1 MAFSKKGPAPLE
13 IKRRRCLA
21 VARGNLSLSGLAPLE
36 ASGRLSGKPLTGF
49 TLIELLVVVLII
61 SITLG
66 LSMPLFR
73 KTFYSIQLSLCA
85 EDMVSYM
92 RYVRERAV
100 VENTLM
106 RFTLDAKGKEYWL
119 SRKDSESGEFIR
131 VKGKYGGY
139 VLSDDVEIE
148 SQDSIVDF
156 YPDGTVSS
164 AEIIM
169 SNPNKKR
176 LVISVKQNQSNS
188 IQIIDNEEAE

>member
-1 MAFSKKGPAPLE
+1 MASVKKGPAPLE
-13 IKRRRCLA
+13 AAGRP
-21 VARGNLSLSGLAPLE
+21 LSN
-36 ASGRLSGKPLTGF
+36 RMPLTGF

-73 KTFYSIQLSLCA
+73 KTFYGIQLSLCA

-106 RFTLDAKGKEYWL
+106 RFTLDTKGKEYWL

-131 VKGKYGGY
+131 VKGKYGSY
-139 VLSDDVEIE
+139 VFSDDVEIE
-148 SQDSIVDF
+148 GQDSIIDF
-156 YPDGTVSS
+156 YPDGTVSG
-164 AEIIM
+164 AEITM
-169 SNPNKKR
+169 SNPNKKK
-176 LVISVKQNQSNS
+176 LVISVKQNQGDS
-188 IQIIDNEEAE
+188 IKIIDDEKTE

>member
-1 MAFSKKGPAPLE
+1 MLYAKK
-13 IKRRRCLA
+13 
-21 VARGNLSLSGLAPLE
+21 
-36 ASGRLSGKPLTGF
+36 GF

-106 RFTLDAKGKEYWL
+106 RFTLDAKGKEYRL
-119 SRKDSESGEFIR
+119 SRKDFESGEFIR
-131 VKGKYGGY
+131 VKGKYGSY
-139 VLSDDVEIE
+139 HIADDVEIE
-148 SQDSIVDF
+148 SQGNIIDF
-156 YPDGTVSS
+156 YPDGSVSS

-169 SNPNKKR
+169 SGPNKKK
-176 LVISVKQNQSNS
+176 LVISVKQNQGNS
-188 IQIIDNEEAE
+188 INIIDDEKAE

>member
-13 IKRRRCLA
+13 A
-21 VARGNLSLSGLAPLE
+21 A
-36 ASGRLSGKPLTGF
+36 GRLSGKPLTGF